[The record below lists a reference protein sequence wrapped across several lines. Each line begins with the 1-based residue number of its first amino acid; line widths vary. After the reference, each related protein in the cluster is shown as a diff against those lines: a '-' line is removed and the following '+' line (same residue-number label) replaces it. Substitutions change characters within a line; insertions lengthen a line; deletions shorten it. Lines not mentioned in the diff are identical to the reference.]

1 MTTSIGLVDSL
12 TAIGI
17 DLLATKKTHS
27 CQCITRS
34 PTDRT
39 EFYLTPKL
47 HDIFS
52 LQTIIK
58 F

>member
-1 MTTSIGLVDSL
+1 MVDSL